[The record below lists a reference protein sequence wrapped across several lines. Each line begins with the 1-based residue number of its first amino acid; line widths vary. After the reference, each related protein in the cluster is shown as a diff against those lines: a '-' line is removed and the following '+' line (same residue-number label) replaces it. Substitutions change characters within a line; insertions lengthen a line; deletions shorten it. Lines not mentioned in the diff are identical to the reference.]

1 MDALSEL
8 IGLTNQ
14 ELIQLAVVGV
24 ILLIGLF
31 VLRAAFKLT
40 ATLLRVGCFGI
51 ALIVGLLFILQV
63 FF

>member
-1 MDALSEL
+1 MEAISEL

-14 ELIQLAVVGV
+14 ELIQLVVVGV

-51 ALIVGLLFILQV
+51 ALIVGLLFVAQL